1 MDMKKEKDIEGLAP
15 SQTNDVHPSAIHNH
29 DDVFGEITESGPNYR
44 NVRFSFLFFC
54 SFPSVIYQSLFLFF
68 SLFFPPRKM
77 SNWVKINTSLGR
89 MGRNSDP
96 HDEESDWPRCP
107 FHPSC
112 V

>member
-1 MDMKKEKDIEGLAP
+1 MDIKKEKDLEGLAP
-15 SQTNDVHPSAIHNH
+15 SQSNDIHPSAIHNH

-44 NVRFSFLFFC
+44 NVCFFFFFL
-54 SFPSVIYQSLFLFF
+54 S
-68 SLFFPPRKM
+68 PPCKM
-77 SNWVKINTSLGR
+77 SNWVNINTNTSVGR

-112 V
+112 I